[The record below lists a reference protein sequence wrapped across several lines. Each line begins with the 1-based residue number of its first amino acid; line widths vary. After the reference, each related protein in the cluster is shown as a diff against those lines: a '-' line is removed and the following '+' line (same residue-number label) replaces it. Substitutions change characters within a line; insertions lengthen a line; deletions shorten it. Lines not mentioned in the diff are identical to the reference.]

1 MGMSIDQGPNI
12 DLSAIIAGGADFLA
26 RMQQFKDAKE
36 TAEQALA
43 NLGLGKDARAA
54 LDEAA
59 RTLDEAKNK
68 RDTDLAAFM
77 KQTTETRTAV
87 ESWATAIRAEA
98 AKVLAD
104 AQAQLA
110 DAKAKADGANTV
122 YAAASGAMQKAQ
134 DNADAVTASA
144 KAQANKL
151 LADAQAQ
158 ADAMT
163 KKAQKAQDA
172 ADAAMSEAQ
181 ATKAK
186 YEAAVAKLQA
196 LTTEVGT

>member
-43 NLGLGKDARAA
+43 SLGLGKDARAA

-59 RTLDEAKNK
+59 RTLSEAQNK
-68 RDTDLAAFM
+68 RDADLAAFM
-77 KQTTETRTAV
+77 KQTTDTKAAIED
-87 ESWATAIRAEA
+87 WAAATKAEA
-98 AKVLAD
+98 TKVLAD

-122 YAAASGAMQKAQ
+122 YADASVAVQKAQ
-134 DNADAVTASA
+134 DNADAVTTSA
-144 KAQANKL
+144 KTQANKL
-151 LADAQAQ
+151 LMDAQAQ

-172 ADAAMSEAQ
+172 ADATMSEAL
-181 ATKAK
+181 AVKTK
-186 YEAAVAKLQA
+186 YEAAIAEIRGA
-196 LTTEVGT
+196 ISRTT

>member
-59 RTLDEAKNK
+59 RTLSEAQNK
-68 RDTDLAAFM
+68 RDADLAAFM
-77 KQTTETRTAV
+77 KQTTDTRKSI
-87 ESWATAIRAEA
+87 EDWAA
-98 AKVLAD
+98 ATKADAANALAD

-122 YAAASGAMQKAQ
+122 YADASVAMQKAQ
-134 DNADAVTASA
+134 DNADAVIASA
-144 KAQANKL
+144 KAEAKKL

-186 YEAAVAKLQA
+186 YETLLAKIMGA
-196 LTTEVGT
+196 

>member
-59 RTLDEAKNK
+59 RTLSEAQNK
-68 RDTDLAAFM
+68 RDADLAAFM
-77 KQTTETRTAV
+77 KQTTDARKSIED
-87 ESWATAIRAEA
+87 WAAATKAEA
-98 AKVLAD
+98 AKALAD

-122 YAAASGAMQKAQ
+122 YADASVAVQKAQ
-134 DNADAVTASA
+134 SQADV
-144 KAQANKL
+144 L
-151 LADAQAQ
+151 LKDAQAQ
-158 ADAMT
+158 AAKRLFDAQAQSDAMT

-172 ADAAMSEAQ
+172 ADAAMSEAK
-181 ATKAK
+181 AMKAK
-186 YEAAVAKLQA
+186 YDAALAKLQA
-196 LTTEVGT
+196 LTTEVG

>member
-26 RMQQFKDAKE
+26 RMQKFKDAKE

-68 RDTDLAAFM
+68 RDADLAAFM
-77 KQTTETRTAV
+77 KQTTDTKTSV
-87 ESWATAIRAEA
+87 EDWAAATKADA
-98 AKVLAD
+98 AKALAD

-134 DNADAVTASA
+134 DNADALLKDAQVKAA
-144 KAQANKL
+144 KRL
-151 LADAQAQ
+151 SDAQAQ
-158 ADAMT
+158 ADALMKVAHDT
-163 KKAQKAQDA
+163 QSAAESLMSDAQ
-172 ADAAMSEAQ
+172 MM
-181 ATKAK
+181 KAK
-186 YEAAVAKLQA
+186 YEAA
-196 LTTEVGT
+196 

>member
-26 RMQQFKDAKE
+26 RMQKFKDAKE

-68 RDTDLAAFM
+68 RDADLAAFM
-77 KQTTETRTAV
+77 KQTTDTKASV
-87 ESWATAIRAEA
+87 EDWAAATKAEA
-98 AKVLAD
+98 TKALAD

-110 DAKAKADGANTV
+110 DAKAKADGANAV
-122 YAAASGAMQKAQ
+122 YADASVAVQKAQ
-134 DNADAVTASA
+134 DNADAVTTSA
-144 KAQANKL
+144 KTQANKL
-151 LADAQAQ
+151 LMDAQAQ

-172 ADAAMSEAQ
+172 ADATMSEAL
-181 ATKAK
+181 AVKTK
-186 YEAAVAKLQA
+186 YEAAIAEIRGA
-196 LTTEVGT
+196 ISRTT